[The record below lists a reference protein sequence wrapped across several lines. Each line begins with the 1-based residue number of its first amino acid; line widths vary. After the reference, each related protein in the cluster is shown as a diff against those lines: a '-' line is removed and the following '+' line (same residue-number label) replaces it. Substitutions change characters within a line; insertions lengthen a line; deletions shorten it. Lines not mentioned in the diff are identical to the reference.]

1 MQREASGQLVYPLS
15 KEHVLTKLSIPQ
27 SRKAS
32 STDRQTKVAC
42 AHCGHELPS
51 TPVVKTHL
59 TKYFTGVMHITDE
72 VPKKGSRNNLKI
84 RVEEV
89 LTSDEFMELLTQD
102 GPAKK
107 KAVRGKR
114 KNTRGKTSQ
123 QTCPDSSEGKSH
135 NLLKTVINNTPYLSF
150 V

>member
-1 MQREASGQLVYPLS
+1 M
-15 KEHVLTKLSIPQ
+15 LTKLSTLQ
-27 SRKAS
+27 SGSNSKAS

-42 AHCGHELPS
+42 THCGHELPS

-72 VPKKGSRNNLKI
+72 VPKKGSRNNLNI
-84 RVEEV
+84 RVQGEV
-89 LTSDEFMELLTQD
+89 LTSDEFMELLMQD

-114 KNTRGKTSQ
+114 KNTRGKTLQ
-123 QTCPDSSEGKSH
+123 QLALKVVKVSH
-135 NLLKTVINNTPYLSF
+135 TIC
-150 V
+150 